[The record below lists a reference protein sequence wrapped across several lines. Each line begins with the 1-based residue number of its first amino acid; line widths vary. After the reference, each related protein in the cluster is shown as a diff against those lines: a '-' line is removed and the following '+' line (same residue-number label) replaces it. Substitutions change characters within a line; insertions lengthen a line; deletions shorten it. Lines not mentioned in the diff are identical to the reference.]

1 MRCAASPVMSRPSS
15 CTRPAV
21 GGINPLMVL
30 NSVVLPAPLGPIRP
44 TISPAATVTLT
55 SVSAARP
62 PNRWLIPMPASTGP
76 PRLAW
81 PGPVGIVAFPGARPV
96 FPGVIP
102 SRRLQADP
110 ENREETAMTAITQ
123 SVDFDRRGRVAVL
136 TVNNPPVNALS
147 QHVRQGLRDGVKQ
160 AIADAAVGAIVIVCG
175 GRTFI
180 AGADITEFG
189 KPPQAPGLHEVL
201 DLIESRPKPG
211 GSAIHGTTLGGGLE
225 VTLACHYRVGV
236 KDARFG
242 LPEVKRG
249 ILPGAGGTQRLP
261 RVVGV
266 EKGLQM
272 MVSGDPIRADEAL
285 KSSLIDEIVEGDLT
299 AAGVAFAEKMLNEKR
314 PLRKIRDLDDKLAAV
329 RGKPEVFA
337 HFRKSVARQ
346 TRGFKAPENIV
357 KAVEVA
363 VALPFDQGIKRE
375 RELFQELITSPESK
389 AQRYFFF
396 AEREAAKIPDVPS
409 DTPAKDVKKAAV
421 IGAGTMGGGIAMNFA
436 NAGIPVTVVEMN
448 QENLDRGLGIVR
460 KNYEA
465 TASRG
470 RLTMADVEKRMGLI
484 HGTTD
489 WNAVRDADMI
499 VEAVFEEMPIKKEV
513 FAKLDGLAKPDAVLA
528 TNTSTLDVDEI
539 ASATKRP
546 ESVIGTH
553 FFSPANVMRL
563 LENVRGKKSSKTTIA
578 TAMTIGR
585 RIAKVP
591 VLVGVCYGFVG
602 NRMLHQR
609 GQQAEKLILEGA
621 LPHQVDGVLT
631 DFGFPMGPFA
641 MGDLAGLDVGW
652 RIRKGRGV
660 KSPVADRICELG
672 RFGQK
677 TGSGYFKYEK
687 GDRTP
692 IPDAEVEK
700 IIVDVSTQ
708 MGITR
713 RAISDQEI
721 LQRLLYPMV
730 NEGAKILDEKIA
742 IRASDI
748 DVIWVYGYGWPV
760 YRGGPM
766 FWADSVGLRVLRD
779 RLLEFKHQSGD
790 AFWTPAPLLDRLATE
805 AKGFTA

>member
-1 MRCAASPVMSRPSS
+1 
-15 CTRPAV
+15 
-21 GGINPLMVL
+21 
-30 NSVVLPAPLGPIRP
+30 
-44 TISPAATVTLT
+44 
-55 SVSAARP
+55 
-62 PNRWLIPMPASTGP
+62 
-76 PRLAW
+76 
-81 PGPVGIVAFPGARPV
+81 
-96 FPGVIP
+96 
-102 SRRLQADP
+102 
-110 ENREETAMTAITQ
+110 MTAITQ
-123 SVDFDRRGRVAVL
+123 SVDLDRRGRVAVL

-160 AIADAAVGAIVIVCG
+160 AIADAGVGAIVITCA

-189 KPPQAPGLHEVL
+189 KPPREPGLHEVL
-201 DLIESRPKPG
+201 ELIEGSPKPVV
-211 GSAIHGTTLGGGLE
+211 AAVHGTALGGGLE

-242 LPEVKRG
+242 LPEVKLG
-249 ILPGAGGTQRLP
+249 LLPGAGGTQRLP

-266 EKGLQM
+266 DKALQM

-285 KSSLIDEIVEGDLT
+285 KHGLIDEIVEGELT
-299 AAGVAFAEKMLNEKR
+299 AAGVAFAEKVLKDNR
-314 PLRKIRDLDDKLAAV
+314 PLRKIRDLTEKVTAA

-337 HFRKSVARQ
+337 EFRKSVARQ
-346 TRGFKAPENIV
+346 TRGFRAPENII
-357 KAVEVA
+357 KAVEAA
-363 VALPFDQGIKRE
+363 VNLPFDAGIKRE
-375 RELFQELITSPESK
+375 RELFAELLTSPESK

-396 AEREAAKIPDVPS
+396 AEREAAKIPDVPG
-409 DTPAKDVKKAAV
+409 DTPAKDIKKAAV

-436 NAGIPVTVVEMN
+436 NAGIPVTVVEVAKDA
-448 QENLDRGLGIVR
+448 LDRGLGIVR

-484 HGTTD
+484 TGTTD
-489 WNAVRDADMI
+489 FDAIKDADI
-499 VEAVFEEMPIKKEV
+499 VIEAVFEEMPIKKEV
-513 FAKLDGLAKPDAVLA
+513 FAKLDGIAKPDAVLA
-528 TNTSTLDVDEI
+528 TNTSTLDVNEI

-546 ESVIGTH
+546 ESVIGMH

-563 LENVRGKKSSKTTIA
+563 LENVRGSKSSKTTIA
-578 TAMTIGR
+578 TAMTVGR

-609 GQQAEKLILEGA
+609 GLQAEKLILEGA
-621 LPHQVDGVLT
+621 LPHQVDKVLT
-631 DFGFPMGPFA
+631 NFGFPMGPFA
-641 MGDLAGLDVGW
+641 VGDLAGLDVGW

-677 TGSGYFKYEK
+677 TGLGYFKYEK

-692 IPDAEVEK
+692 IPDPEVEK
-700 IIVDVSTQ
+700 IIVDVATDQ
-708 MGITR
+708 GITR
-713 RAISDQEI
+713 RHITDEEI

-730 NEGAKILDEKIA
+730 NEGAKILDEKVA

-766 FWADSVGLRVLRD
+766 FWADQIGLKAVRD
-779 RLLEFKHQSGD
+779 KMAELQKATGD
-790 AFWTPAPLLDRLATE
+790 AFWTPAPLLKRLADE
-805 AKGFTA
+805 GKGFTSS

>member
-1 MRCAASPVMSRPSS
+1 MAK
-15 CTRPAV
+15 
-21 GGINPLMVL
+21 
-30 NSVVLPAPLGPIRP
+30 
-44 TISPAATVTLT
+44 
-55 SVSAARP
+55 
-62 PNRWLIPMPASTGP
+62 
-76 PRLAW
+76 
-81 PGPVGIVAFPGARPV
+81 
-96 FPGVIP
+96 
-102 SRRLQADP
+102 
-110 ENREETAMTAITQ
+110 ITQ
-123 SVDFDRRGRVAVL
+123 SVDLAAHGRVAVL
-136 TVNNPPVNALS
+136 TVDNPPVNALS
-147 QHVRQGLRDGVKQ
+147 QHVRKGLHDGIKQ
-160 AIADAAVGAIVIVCG
+160 ATADGAVQAIVIVCA

-189 KPPQAPGLHEVL
+189 KPPTEPSLHTVL
-201 DLIESRPKPG
+201 DLIEGSPKPVV
-211 GSAIHGTTLGGGLE
+211 SAIHGTALGGGLE

-236 KDARFG
+236 KGARFG
-242 LPEVKRG
+242 LPEVKLG

-272 MVSGDPIRADEAL
+272 MVSGDPIGADEAL
-285 KSSLIDEIVEGDLT
+285 RVGLIDATVDGDLA
-299 AAGVAFAEKMLNEKR
+299 AAGVAFAEKVLDEKR
-314 PLRKIRDLDDKLAAV
+314 PLKKIRDLTDKIAV
-329 RGKPEVFA
+329 ARDKPQIFA
-337 HFRKSVARQ
+337 EFRKSVARQ
-346 TRGFKAPENIV
+346 TRGFRAPESIV
-357 KAVEVA
+357 KAVEAA
-363 VALPFDQGIKRE
+363 VSLPFDQGIKRE
-375 RELFQELITSPESK
+375 RELFVELLNSPESK

-396 AEREAAKIPDVPS
+396 AEREAAKIPDVPT
-409 DTPAKDVKKAAV
+409 DTPAREIKKAAV

-436 NAGIPVTVVEMN
+436 NAGIPVTVVEVAP
-448 QENLDRGLGIVR
+448 EALDRGLGIVR

-465 TASRG
+465 TAARG
-470 RLTMADVEKRMGLI
+470 RLTPADVDKRMGLI

-489 WNAVRDADMI
+489 WGAVGDADI
-499 VEAVFEEMPIKKEV
+499 IIEAVFEEMPVKKEV

-539 ASATKRP
+539 AAATKRP

-578 TAMTIGR
+578 TAMTVGR
-585 RIAKVP
+585 RIGKVP

-609 GQQAEKLILEGA
+609 GLQAEKLILEGA
-621 LPHQVDGVLT
+621 APHQVDRVLT
-631 DFGFPMGPFA
+631 DCGFPMGPFA

-660 KSPVADRICELG
+660 KAPVADRICELG

-677 TGSGYFKYEK
+677 TGAGYFKYEK

-692 IPDAEVEK
+692 IPDLEVEK
-700 IIVDVSTQ
+700 IIVDVATS

-713 RAISDQEI
+713 RAISDEEI

-742 IRASDI
+742 IRPSDI

-766 FWADSVGLRVLRD
+766 FWADSIGLRALRD
-779 RLLEFKHQSGD
+779 RLLEFKKQSGD
-790 AFWTPAPLLDRLATE
+790 AFWTPAPLLDRLANE
-805 AKGFTA
+805 GKGFIGA

>member
-1 MRCAASPVMSRPSS
+1 
-15 CTRPAV
+15 
-21 GGINPLMVL
+21 
-30 NSVVLPAPLGPIRP
+30 
-44 TISPAATVTLT
+44 
-55 SVSAARP
+55 
-62 PNRWLIPMPASTGP
+62 
-76 PRLAW
+76 
-81 PGPVGIVAFPGARPV
+81 
-96 FPGVIP
+96 
-102 SRRLQADP
+102 
-110 ENREETAMTAITQ
+110 MTALTK
-123 SVDFDRRGRVAVL
+123 SVDLDRRGRVAVI

-147 QHVRQGLRDGVKQ
+147 QHVRQGLRDGVTQ
-160 AIADAAVGAIVIVCG
+160 AVADSGVAAIVIVCA

-189 KPPQAPGLHEVL
+189 KPPQSPSLHEVL
-201 DLIESRPKPG
+201 DLIEGSPKPVVAAVHG
-211 GSAIHGTTLGGGLE
+211 GALGGGLE
-225 VTLACHYRVGV
+225 VTLACHYRVGL

-242 LPEVKRG
+242 LPEVKLG
-249 ILPGAGGTQRLP
+249 LLPGAGGTQRLP

-266 EKGLQM
+266 EKALGM
-272 MVSGDPIRADEAL
+272 MVSGDPIRAGDAL
-285 KSSLIDEIVEGDLT
+285 ESGLIDEIVEGDLT
-299 AAGVAFAEKMLNEKR
+299 AAGVAFAEKVVSEKR

-337 HFRKSVARQ
+337 NFRKSVARQ
-346 TRGFKAPENIV
+346 TRGFRAPENII
-357 KAVEVA
+357 KAVEAA
-363 VALPFDQGIKRE
+363 VSLPFPAGIKRE
-375 RELFQELITSPESK
+375 RELFAELMSSPESK

-396 AEREAAKIPDVPS
+396 AEREAAKIPDVPA
-409 DTPAKDVKKAAV
+409 DTLAKDIKKAAV

-436 NAGIPVTVVEMN
+436 NAGIPVTVVEVAR
-448 QENLDRGLGIVR
+448 EALDRGLGIVR

-470 RLTMADVEKRMGLI
+470 RITQADVDKRMGLI
-484 HGTTD
+484 TGTTD
-489 WNAVRDADMI
+489 FDAVRDADII

-513 FAKLDGLAKPDAVLA
+513 FAKLDGIAKPDAVLA

-563 LENVRGKKSSKTTIA
+563 LENVRGAKSSKTTIA
-578 TAMTIGR
+578 TAMAVGR
-585 RIAKVP
+585 RIGKVP

-621 LPHQVDGVLT
+621 LPHQVDKVLT

-677 TGSGYFKYEK
+677 TGAGYYRYEA
-687 GDRTP
+687 GGRTP
-692 IPDAEVEK
+692 IPDTEVEK
-700 IIVDVSTQ
+700 IIVDVATS

-713 RAISDQEI
+713 RPISDEEI

-730 NEGAKILDEKIA
+730 NEGAKILEEKIA

-766 FWADSVGLRVLRD
+766 FWADQIGLRALRD
-779 RLLEFKHQSGD
+779 KLLEFKKASGD
-790 AFWTPAPLLDRLATE
+790 PFWTPAPLLDRLANE
-805 AKGFTA
+805 GKGFVNA